1 MLAINQNI
9 DSIAAEVVQG
19 DWGNGEERRERL
31 EQAGYDYD
39 EVQARVNELMK

>member
-1 MLAINQNI
+1 L
-9 DSIAAEVVQG
+9 DTIAAEAIQG

-39 EVQARVNELMK
+39 VVQERVNKLME